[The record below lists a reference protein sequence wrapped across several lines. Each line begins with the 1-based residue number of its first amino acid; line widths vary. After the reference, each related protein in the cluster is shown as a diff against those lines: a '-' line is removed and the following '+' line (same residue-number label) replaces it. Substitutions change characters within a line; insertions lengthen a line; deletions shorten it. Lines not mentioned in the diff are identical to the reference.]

1 MFESAE
7 LGHQIDKAVYAK
19 EVPKLREALL
29 DAQFDFAAAKKFETI
44 ILVGGV
50 DGAGR
55 SETVNL
61 LNEWMD
67 PRHIEVHGMGEPSDE
82 ERERPPMW
90 RFWRVLPP
98 EGRIGVFMG
107 SWYSWPILD
116 YVYGNIDQS
125 AFHEKI
131 ERVARFEK
139 MLVDEGALLIKY
151 WFHLS
156 KDGQRKRLKSLEKDP
171 RTRWRVSKRDWVHFE
186 MYDKFIDAD
195 EQALRMTSTAEA
207 PWYIIEG
214 SDARYRELTVGK
226 ILLEAMRKR
235 LDEQESPSKGSHA
248 PPLLPSIDN
257 LHVLK
262 SLDLTR
268 SLSKKAYDRALEEQQ
283 GRLVQLV
290 RDPLFKEIS
299 VVVAFEGNDA
309 AGKGGSI
316 RRITGTL
323 DARQYQVIPIAAPT
337 DEERARPY
345 LWRFWRHLSRRGR
358 IILFDR
364 SWYGRVLV
372 ERVEGFCGEIDWMR
386 AYGEINDFED
396 QLARHDTVVVK
407 FWLAISKEEQMRR
420 FKEREQTGFKRYK
433 ITEEDWRNREKW
445 DQYERAVCDMVE
457 RTSTDYAPWTLVESN
472 DKNFARIKVLT
483 TLCDR
488 IEACLNERRKLAKKQ
503 NGKAAKAK
511 TKKK

>member
-7 LGHQIDKAVYAK
+7 LGHRVEKAVYNR

-29 DAQFDFAAAKKFETI
+29 DVQFDFSAAKKFETI

-90 RFWRVLPP
+90 RFWRALPP
-98 EGRIGVFMG
+98 KGRIGVFMG

-116 YVYGNIDQS
+116 YVYGQIDRA

-131 ERVARFEK
+131 ERIVRFEK

-156 KDGQRKRLKSLEKDP
+156 KQGQRKRLKALEKDP
-171 RTRWRVSKRDWVHFE
+171 RTRWRVSKRDWLHFE

-235 LDEQESPSKGSHA
+235 LDVQDGPSKVSHV

-268 SLSKKAYDRALEEQQ
+268 ALSKKVYERSLEEQQ

-299 VVVAFEGNDA
+299 VVVVFEGNDA

-337 DEERARPY
+337 DEERAHPY

-358 IILFDR
+358 ITLFDR

-372 ERVEGFCGEIDWMR
+372 ERVEGFCAEADWMR

-407 FWLAISKEEQMRR
+407 FWLAISKDEQMRR

-445 DQYERAVCDMVE
+445 DLYESAVCDMVE

-472 DKNFARIKVLT
+472 DKNYARIKVLT

-488 IEACLNERRKLAKKQ
+488 IEAALAARRKLAKKQ
-503 NGKAAKAK
+503 AKAK
-511 TKKK
+511 GKKK